1 MISSDITGALAT
13 LHIQDMRR
21 TADAS
26 RTAAAAPHA
35 RTATS
40 TLRGIA
46 ARLRRQA
53 RRRARRTQLG
63 PVHNY
68 VTR

>member
-1 MISSDITGALAT
+1 MISSTITEALAAS
-13 LHIQDMRR
+13 HIQDMRR
-21 TADAS
+21 SADAS
-26 RTAAAAPHA
+26 RTAAAARAA
-35 RTATS
+35 RKSTRAN

-53 RRRARRTQLG
+53 RRTQLG